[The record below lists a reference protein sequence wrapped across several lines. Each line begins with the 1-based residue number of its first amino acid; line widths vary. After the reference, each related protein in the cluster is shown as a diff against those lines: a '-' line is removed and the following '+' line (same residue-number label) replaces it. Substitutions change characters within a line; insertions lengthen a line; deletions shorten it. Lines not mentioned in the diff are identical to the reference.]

1 MMGHGTNSLNRLTLN
16 RAVLVRENAY
26 NQSIAEM
33 TEYASHKY
41 CRPKK
46 KIRLIKR
53 GIEIF
58 APVASVVHGL
68 QEYSR
73 HNGNDGSSII
83 DDCDT

>member
-16 RAVLVRENAY
+16 RAALVRENAY

-46 KIRLIKR
+46 K
-53 GIEIF
+53 F
-58 APVASVVHGL
+58 A
-68 QEYSR
+68 
-73 HNGNDGSSII
+73 
-83 DDCDT
+83 